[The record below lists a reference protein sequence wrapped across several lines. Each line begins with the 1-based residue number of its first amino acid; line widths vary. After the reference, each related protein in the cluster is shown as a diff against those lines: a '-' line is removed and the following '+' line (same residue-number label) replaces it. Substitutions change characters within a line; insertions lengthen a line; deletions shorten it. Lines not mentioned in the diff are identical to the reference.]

1 MNKINIPT
9 PEEKRRSIDFI
20 VNQSPE
26 KSKPFFHEIGNL
38 LRSIGVRGLF
48 FGVGDAAFLAV
59 TAALIIGAFFIVG
72 IEKAM
77 YSVMFFTSPLT
88 YILLYSLTMWKENL
102 TGTLE
107 LHKTLR
113 ISTRHITA
121 VRMLFFGGISVAV
134 NGVVS
139 LFAFHHAKKH
149 EITVSFFRL
158 LEISFCSL
166 FIFAAILLF
175 VMLKTQSRASTRNIC
190 IFLSVWVI
198 SGAVGLI
205 QTIPAFDI
213 FLRTLPA
220 FSLTG
225 VAVIF
230 AILFIFESKIYFRRN
245 SRIISN
251 AF

>member
-1 MNKINIPT
+1 MNKIQMPT

-20 VNQSPE
+20 VSQSPE
-26 KSKPFFHEIGNL
+26 KSKLFFHEISNL

-48 FGVGDAAFLAV
+48 FGVGDAAFLAI

-77 YSVMFFTSPLT
+77 YSVIFFTSPLT

-121 VRMLFFGGISVAV
+121 VRMLFFGGGSVAV
-134 NGVVS
+134 NGVIS
-139 LFAFHHAKKH
+139 LFAYSHANRH

-175 VMLKTQSRASTRNIC
+175 VMLKTHTNKGQIV
-190 IFLSVWVI
+190 FLVAWCVI
-198 SGAVGLI
+198 GAVGLI
-205 QTIPAFDI
+205 QAIPAFND
-213 FLRTLPA
+213 FLQAVPA
-220 FSLTG
+220 FTMTG
-225 VAVIF
+225 IAVIF
-230 AILFIFESKIYFRRN
+230 AVLFIIQSKLYFRRTN
-245 SRIISN
+245 YAYS
-251 AF
+251 